1 MGITSNYHTWNN
13 VIITFISFYEERQ
26 TLPASPSSLIRCQ
39 SRSTPPSRPA
49 PDSLTASAWSHLTCA
64 AEERNQKLGN
74 DPPWQRK
81 PFPTNLSTGKYLVTN
96 KIPKVMKHFN
106 QLYRAK
112 RAELFGVSGLLLHLR
127 GLGALAP
134 GLWGGPVPRR
144 HLRLLLRIAR
154 KRRKARWPLPR
165 VLQRRQRRKWSL
177 EHSLEIE
184 VRNNY
189 NSDLVW
195 NRKYS
200 YTTDGP

>member
-1 MGITSNYHTWNN
+1 
-13 VIITFISFYEERQ
+13 
-26 TLPASPSSLIRCQ
+26 
-39 SRSTPPSRPA
+39 
-49 PDSLTASAWSHLTCA
+49 
-64 AEERNQKLGN
+64 
-74 DPPWQRK
+74 
-81 PFPTNLSTGKYLVTN
+81 
-96 KIPKVMKHFN
+96 MKHFN

-144 HLRLLLRIAR
+144 HLRLLLRVAR